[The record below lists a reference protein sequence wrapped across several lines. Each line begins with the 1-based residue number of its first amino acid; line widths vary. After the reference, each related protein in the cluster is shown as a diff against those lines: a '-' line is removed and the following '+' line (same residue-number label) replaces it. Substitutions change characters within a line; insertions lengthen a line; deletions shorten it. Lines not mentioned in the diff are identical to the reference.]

1 MDITLYTRVGCERCD
16 RVKEVLN
23 QHNLSYIEFI
33 IDHTIHREEV
43 VNRFPDAKILPI
55 VTIDGT
61 WIGGRDE
68 IIKMINEG
76 KLNERNTME

>member
-1 MDITLYTRVGCERCD
+1 MDVTLYTRVGCERCD

-33 IDHTIHREEV
+33 IGRTIHREEV

-61 WIGGRDE
+61 WIGSRDE